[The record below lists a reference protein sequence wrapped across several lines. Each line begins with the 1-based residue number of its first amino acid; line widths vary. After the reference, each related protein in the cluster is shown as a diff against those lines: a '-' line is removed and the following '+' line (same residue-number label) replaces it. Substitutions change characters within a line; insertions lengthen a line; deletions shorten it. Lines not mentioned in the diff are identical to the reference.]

1 MDYHSPARTYKKTRF
16 RRELERSVSRRLVT
30 SLLLGCL
37 LFLVAIAAVNTLN
50 QNARREDH
58 LAGVAATFQE
68 VYNDTAAFLLDQ
80 ICTQQGISQDE
91 LATRLSLVCQGM
103 LAAELN

>member
-1 MDYHSPARTYKKTRF
+1 MDYHSPDHTYKKSRF

-50 QNARREDH
+50 
-58 LAGVAATFQE
+58 
-68 VYNDTAAFLLDQ
+68 
-80 ICTQQGISQDE
+80 
-91 LATRLSLVCQGM
+91 
-103 LAAELN
+103 